1 TIRSFFYYTFINK
14 EMSENDEPST
24 SFQDVTKTQQSV
36 NLKQKIT
43 LANGVALIVGNIIGS
58 GIFLSPK
65 GVQEKCGSPGLSLI
79 IWSICGV
86 FSLIGA
92 LCYAELGT
100 TIIKS
105 GASYA
110 YILRAFGPL
119 VGFVRLWISVLII
132 EPTVQAAIAIT
143 FANYLIQPFFPTC
156 EPPFYAVRLLAA
168 ACVIIIMVMNC
179 FSVRYGTRIQDIFAY
194 AKVLALIVIMI
205 VGFIALGNGTSSSSL
220 AEPWKGTTNNI
231 GNIALA
237 LYSGLYAYSGW
248 DTLNFM
254 VEELQDPYR
263 NLPKAIYISLP
274 LCTIIY
280 ILTNIAYYA
289 ILTPAELI
297 ATDAVA
303 VSFAGKTLGVMQW
316 TIPIAVAMSTF
327 GGLNSSIM
335 ASSRLFFVGA
345 REGHLPDYLA
355 MVNFKRFTPA
365 PSLLFTGTLTLVF
378 LCVSD
383 VFDLIN
389 YYSFMYWLAVG
400 LSIAGQI
407 YLRFTE
413 PKLPRPL
420 KVNIIFPIIFCLACL
435 FLVIVP
441 FFEETR
447 DSLIGTA
454 ILATGIPIYFFFV
467 YLKQPAFLS
476 KISNAVTGFLQ
487 KLLPVSISDM
497 EIE

>member
-1 TIRSFFYYTFINK
+1 
-14 EMSENDEPST
+14 MSDKQEASN
-24 SFQDVTKTQQSV
+24 QDVTTTQQSV

-65 GVQEKCGSPGLSLI
+65 GVQEQCGSPGLSLI

-86 FSLIGA
+86 FSLVGA

-110 YILRAFGPL
+110 YILEAFGPV

-132 EPTVQAAIAIT
+132 EPTVQAVIAIT

-156 EPPFYAVRLLAA
+156 EAPFFAVRLLAA
-168 ACVIIIMVMNC
+168 VCVTIIMAMNC
-179 FSVRYGTRIQDIFAY
+179 FSVRYGTRIQDVFAY

-205 VGFIALGNGTSSSSL
+205 FGFIALANGTSSSSL
-220 AEPWKGTTNNI
+220 AKPWKGTTTDV

-254 VEELQDPYR
+254 VEELKDPYR
-263 NLPKAIYISLP
+263 NLPRAIYISLP

-280 ILTNIAYYA
+280 ILTNVAYYA
-289 ILTPAELI
+289 VLTPDELI
-297 ATDAVA
+297 ASDAVA
-303 VSFAGKTLGVMQW
+303 VGFASKTLGVMQW

-355 MVNFKRFTPA
+355 MVSLKRFTPA
-365 PSLLFTGTLTLVF
+365 PSLLFTSLLTLVF
-378 LCVSD
+378 LCVEN

-389 YYSFMYWLAVG
+389 YYSFMYWLTVG
-400 LSIAGQI
+400 LSILGQI
-407 YLRFTE
+407 YLRFKK
-413 PKLPRPL
+413 PDLPRPL
-420 KVNIIFPIIFCLACL
+420 KFNLAFPITFCLACL

-441 FFEETR
+441 FFTYTR
-447 DSLIGTA
+447 ESLVGTA
-454 ILATGIPIYFFFV
+454 ILATGIPIYYFFI
-467 YLKQPAFLS
+467 YRKLPNCIS
-476 KISNAVTGFLQ
+476 KISEACTRLFQ
-487 KLLPVSISDM
+487 KLLPVAISEV
-497 EIE
+497 EIEGDF